1 MLGSLVPLPF
11 MVTFCTTEYRLNNMK
26 VCAFYT
32 EAGQEVIGREI
43 ELKYL
48 LDCGIVIVSFLF
60 FNMMAIRSDLTIQ
73 VWLKAPYC
81 MFFSSY
87 SFCMYFICK
96 YENRT
101 SFTAFSTWCSL
112 MDSSSI
118 TRSKT
123 IWDTFFRESHAYR
136 FSSERTFSDFM

>member
-1 MLGSLVPLPF
+1 
-11 MVTFCTTEYRLNNMK
+11 MK

-73 VWLKAPYC
+73 V
-81 MFFSSY
+81 
-87 SFCMYFICK
+87 
-96 YENRT
+96 
-101 SFTAFSTWCSL
+101 
-112 MDSSSI
+112 
-118 TRSKT
+118 
-123 IWDTFFRESHAYR
+123 
-136 FSSERTFSDFM
+136 